1 MAATLSARAAHAGNP
16 EQAGVPAD
24 RANILIVDDRADKRL
39 VFQTVLEEL
48 GQDIV
53 MANSGEEALRWLLD
67 NECAVILLD
76 VNMPGM
82 DGLETA
88 ELIRG
93 RRKSAHTPIIFIT
106 AYADEMHT
114 TRGYSLGA
122 VDYIL
127 APVLPNVLR
136 SKVNAFVRLF
146 NLTSQLRRQ
155 ADERIALE
163 KEQAARIIAEEST
176 RRASFLAEA
185 SKVMS
190 SSLDVDAILKGAT
203 QLAVPFL
210 ADFSSVTLINEDGS
224 VRRAETAWTDV
235 REPLAGAQREILD
248 ALLSQ
253 ASARVAASGVR
264 EIIADRRSAMDGG
277 WPSTGRGAPS
287 QEARLPFE
295 QLVVLPL
302 VARGRTRGVL
312 ALALCHSA
320 RRFGPAELA
329 LAEDVAG
336 RAAIALDNCLLYHET
351 QQADRRKNDF
361 LATLSHELRNPLA
374 PLRAALHALRLG
386 VATESESERLRRMMD
401 RQVDHISHLVDDL
414 LDVARITRGKVDL
427 CKQRVDLVSEIR
439 NALETCRATEEAAGH
454 DFSLGLP
461 DAPLFVEADPIRL
474 QQILENLLTNAVKYT
489 AADGRIGVTLA
500 RDGRDAVIRVWDT
513 GVGIAPEMLPRIW
526 DLFTQVDTA
535 PERVRQ
541 GLGIGLSLAQS
552 MVRLH
557 GGSIEA
563 RSEGL
568 GRGSVF
574 TVRLPCASDAEV
586 PAPVPEG
593 DVDGDANLDTRPRAS
608 RRVLVV
614 DDNADA
620 AESLGMVLNLLG
632 HQARLACNG
641 TEALRIAADFRPE
654 IIFLDI
660 GLPGM
665 NGYEIAG
672 HIRTELG
679 MTTARLIALSG
690 FGTEEDR
697 RRSMES
703 GFDAHIVK
711 PLDPGKLSELLDE
724 APPAAAAS
732 VQDRAA

>member
-1 MAATLSARAAHAGNP
+1 MAATVTAGAARVSDP
-16 EQAGVPAD
+16 EHTIAPAD
-24 RANILIVDDRADKRL
+24 KANILIVDDRADKRL
-39 VFQTVLEEL
+39 VFQTILEDL
-48 GQDIV
+48 GQNIV
-53 MANSGEEALRWLLD
+53 MAHSGEEALRWLLD

-114 TRGYSLGA
+114 TRGYTLGA

-163 KEQAARIIAEEST
+163 KEQTARVVAEEST
-176 RRASFLAEA
+176 RRANFLAEA

-224 VRRAETAWTDV
+224 VRQTETAWSGD
-235 REPLAGAQREILD
+235 REPLSKAQREVLD
-248 ALLSQ
+248 ALLGQ
-253 ASARVAASGVR
+253 ASARVAASGMR
-264 EIIADRRSAMDGG
+264 EIISDRRSATDED
-277 WPSTGRGAPS
+277 WPVTGRGAPP
-287 QEARLPFE
+287 EDARLPFE
-295 QLVVLPL
+295 QLGVFPL

-312 ALALCHSA
+312 ALVLGRSVPALRGRRACAGGGRGRA
-320 RRFGPAELA
+320 RGHCAGQLPAIPG
-329 LAEDVAG
+329 DPAG
-336 RAAIALDNCLLYHET
+336 RPAQERIPCD
-351 QQADRRKNDF
+351 
-361 LATLSHELRNPLA
+361 PV
-374 PLRAALHALRLG
+374 PRAAQSAGAVARG
-386 VATESESERLRRMMD
+386 IARAAPRRATETESERLRNMMD

-414 LDVARITRGKVDL
+414 LDVARITSGKIEL
-427 CKQRVDLVSEIR
+427 RKERVELASEVR
-439 NALETCRATEEAAGH
+439 DALEACRSTEDAAGH
-454 DFSLGLP
+454 DFSLSLP
-461 DAPLFVEADPIRL
+461 NQPLVVEADRIRL
-474 QQILENLLTNAVKYT
+474 QQILENLLMNAVKYT
-489 AADGRIGVTLA
+489 GPDGRIGVTLA

-513 GVGIAPEMLPRIW
+513 GIGIAPEMLPRIW
-526 DLFTQVDTA
+526 DLFTQADTS

-541 GLGIGLSLAQS
+541 GLGIGLSLAQN

-563 RSEGL
+563 RSDGL

-574 TVRLPCASDAEV
+574 TVRLPCVSEAEL
-586 PAPVPEG
+586 PAPVPNG
-593 DVDGDANLDTRPRAS
+593 PGNGVSPPAIS

-620 AESLGMVLNLLG
+620 AESLGMVLNLMG
-632 HQARLACNG
+632 HQAQLACNG
-641 TEALRIAADFRPE
+641 TEALRIAADFQPE

-672 HIRTELG
+672 HIRRELG
-679 MTTARLIALSG
+679 MTSARLIALSG
-690 FGTEEDR
+690 FGTEQDR
-697 RRSMES
+697 RRSLES

-711 PLDPGKLSELLDE
+711 PLDPGTLPELLNDP
-724 APPAAAAS
+724 APTGARS
-732 VQDRAA
+732 TQDRAA